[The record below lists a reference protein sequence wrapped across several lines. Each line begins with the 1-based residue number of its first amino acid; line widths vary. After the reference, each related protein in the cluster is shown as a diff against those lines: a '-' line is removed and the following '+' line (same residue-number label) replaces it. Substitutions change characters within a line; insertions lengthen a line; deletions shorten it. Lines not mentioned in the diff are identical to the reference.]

1 VIVAHSAVNPS
12 VSASAVISEL
22 DSAPTRK
29 RRRSNRRVAI
39 RGRAPLVAVADGVG
53 AVGRVIALVARW
65 MFKVLLLAGL
75 LATLIG
81 GGRLAV
87 AHVMGSQ
94 RFALREVVVSATS
107 RLSHDEVLALAQV
120 NEGDRLLALDT
131 DAIARRVAEHPWVA
145 EARVRRQLPSAL
157 TIDVVE
163 RKAVAVAVLGALYLL
178 DDGGRPFK
186 RATPAEAV
194 GLPVIT
200 GLERSQYVDHRG
212 PSEAAYREA
221 LAVVAAWGRQPAGSG
236 SARPALGEVNL
247 SPRYGFTLYLLEGG
261 AEVRLGR
268 GDYDRK
274 LASLDQIFEAVRT
287 SGQPGSAIRGV
298 YLDGDDP
305 GKVTARLQLPA
316 DPAGSAPAGEQTTVF
331 STTTAP
337 TTAASKPSR
346 TTSRTSSPSL
356 SSRSATVSE

>member
-1 VIVAHSAVNPS
+1 VIVAHSAVTPS
-12 VSASAVISEL
+12 AALVENISDEL
-22 DSAPTRK
+22 TTRK
-29 RRRSNRRVAI
+29 RRRPSNRRVAV

-53 AVGRVIALVARW
+53 AVGRVVLLVARW

-75 LATLIG
+75 LVALVG

-87 AHVMGSQ
+87 AHVMGSS
-94 RFALREVVVSATS
+94 RFALREVVVSPTS
-107 RLSHDEVLALAQV
+107 RLSHEEVVALAKV

-131 DAIARRVAEHPWVA
+131 DAIAARVAEHPWVA

-178 DDGGRPFK
+178 DDAGRPFK
-186 RATPAEAV
+186 RATAAEAA
-194 GLPVIT
+194 GLPVVT
-200 GLERSQYVDHRG
+200 GLERSQYVDHRA
-212 PSEAAYREA
+212 PAEAAYREA
-221 LAVVAAWGRQPAGSG
+221 IAVVGAWSRSQGPG
-236 SARPALGEVNL
+236 RPALGEVNL

-274 LASLDQIFEAVRT
+274 LASLDRIFEAVKA

-298 YLDGDDP
+298 HLDGEDP
-305 GKVTARLQLPA
+305 QKVTARLQLPA
-316 DPAGSAPAGEQTTVF
+316 DPASSDPAGEKMTVF
-331 STTTAP
+331 STTTP
-337 TTAASKPSR
+337 QLPQL
-346 TTSRTSSPSL
+346 P
-356 SSRSATVSE
+356 